1 MSQSHSFEDFKIR
14 VRDWRINELVNGSQE
29 NKI

>member
-14 VRDWRINELVNGSQE
+14 VRDWRINELVDGLQE
-29 NKI
+29 E